1 MLTKD
6 EIKFTLVFALP
17 IPAIVGSI
25 FSSFNTFLLL
35 FTIIGFI
42 SARYIINTRDRK
54 EPLSVLLDDN
64 QLHFMLSDDNFL
76 DVPLK
81 KEQNISEV
89 ITNTVKNEMATIK
102 QMVDRIYLVNIKD
115 EQLQNQL
122 NNMIVKL

>member
-1 MLTKD
+1 MPNYDSIKVGFKVAILPSLIVYLLSSSIIATSVVALALTYYFYEYHEYNK
-6 EIKFTLVFALP
+6 
-17 IPAIVGSI
+17 
-25 FSSFNTFLLL
+25 
-35 FTIIGFI
+35 
-42 SARYIINTRDRK
+42 DRK
-54 EPLSVLLDDN
+54 EPLSILLGDN

-81 KEQNISEV
+81 KDQNISEV

-122 NNMIVKL
+122 NSMIAR

>member
-1 MLTKD
+1 MPNYDSIKVGFKVAILPSLIVYLLSSSVIATSIVALALTYYFYKYH
-6 EIKFTLVFALP
+6 EYNK
-17 IPAIVGSI
+17 
-25 FSSFNTFLLL
+25 
-35 FTIIGFI
+35 
-42 SARYIINTRDRK
+42 DRK
-54 EPLSVLLDDN
+54 EPLSILLGDN

-81 KEQNISEV
+81 KDQNISEV

-122 NNMIVKL
+122 NSMIVK

>member
-1 MLTKD
+1 MPNYNSIKVGLKVAILPSLIIYLLSSSIIATSIVALALTYYFYKYH
-6 EIKFTLVFALP
+6 EYNK
-17 IPAIVGSI
+17 
-25 FSSFNTFLLL
+25 
-35 FTIIGFI
+35 
-42 SARYIINTRDRK
+42 DRK
-54 EPLSVLLDDN
+54 EPLSILLGDN

-81 KEQNISEV
+81 KDQNISEV

-122 NNMIVKL
+122 NSMIVK